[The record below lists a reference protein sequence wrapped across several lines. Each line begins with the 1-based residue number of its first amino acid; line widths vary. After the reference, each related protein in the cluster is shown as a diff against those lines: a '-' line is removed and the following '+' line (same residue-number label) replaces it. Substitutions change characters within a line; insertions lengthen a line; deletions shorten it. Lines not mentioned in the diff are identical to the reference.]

1 MEVFRFNLSDS
12 GKLFDIKLLQIENE
26 FSREYGVLNKF
37 KPIKRVMFYA
47 LVNGRIEIVNIHHKV
62 FAKMIEKGYEYNK
75 SLINKNDDFYF
86 RFDVRIKEMY
96 GKEYVDYDFEF
107 IPSKL
112 YKQNLTE
119 VQTQINEFEFTLE
132 DAVNKI
138 KDEYSKDSHWSN
150 NIILY

>member
-1 MEVFRFNLSDS
+1 
-12 GKLFDIKLLQIENE
+12 
-26 FSREYGVLNKF
+26 
-37 KPIKRVMFYA
+37 MFYA